1 MSQAAPER
9 LVANR
14 YALEASIPRQGRAGV
29 VWRAADLVAGGA
41 VAVEEIE
48 PGVESEAECNARW
61 SRIVRGARAAASLD
75 HPGVVRL
82 YDVLLDAGRY
92 FVVTELAD
100 ALPLDELIDRHG
112 RLPPRR
118 VARIGLEVL
127 DVLDAAHRAGLAH
140 LDLQPAHVLVTP
152 DGAVRL
158 AGLGLAEVLPPSRP
172 APAPAPEQL
181 RGEPGGPPADLW
193 ALGVTMWMAVEG
205 EAPFGDGGAEV
216 LYGSPRPCQHAGPL
230 AGVIEALLDKAPER
244 RPPAPETRRRLYEI
258 AEGVG
263 PLGGDR
269 DPAPAST
276 STSTPPLIAVVPG
289 PAEAATAALARAPA
303 TTGRAGAAV
312 GRAARAGAAAGR
324 AARAQARARLES
336 PGWRRAVDWLLDPRR
351 RGLLVGAGSVLL
363 AVVSFALIV
372 AVIGNPTGSGAQ
384 RRSQVPPLPPVTAAP
399 QTSAPATTATTTLPP
414 TTAPAVPSGW
424 TLYADEA
431 SGYRIA
437 YPASWEV
444 VRQEERRVEF
454 HDRSVPTMLRVQWQP
469 APAPDP
475 VAAEQQSSQQHAGFH
490 EGSYRQVGLQPT
502 TFQGRPAAALEFTFL
517 GDDEQPY
524 HAMEIGS
531 STPAGPGGPGS
542 WVTIFVQSRE
552 ADWGVAQVLLQTAL
566 SSFTSPP
573 T

>member
-14 YALEASIPRQGRAGV
+14 YALEASILRQGRAGV

-303 TTGRAGAAV
+303 TTGRAGAA
-312 GRAARAGAAAGR
+312 
-324 AARAQARARLES
+324 ARAQARARLES

-372 AVIGNPTGSGAQ
+372 AVIGNPAGSGA
-384 RRSQVPPLPPVTAAP
+384 
-399 QTSAPATTATTTLPP
+399 
-414 TTAPAVPSGW
+414 
-424 TLYADEA
+424 
-431 SGYRIA
+431 
-437 YPASWEV
+437 
-444 VRQEERRVEF
+444 
-454 HDRSVPTMLRVQWQP
+454 
-469 APAPDP
+469 
-475 VAAEQQSSQQHAGFH
+475 
-490 EGSYRQVGLQPT
+490 
-502 TFQGRPAAALEFTFL
+502 
-517 GDDEQPY
+517 
-524 HAMEIGS
+524 
-531 STPAGPGGPGS
+531 
-542 WVTIFVQSRE
+542 
-552 ADWGVAQVLLQTAL
+552 
-566 SSFTSPP
+566 
-573 T
+573 